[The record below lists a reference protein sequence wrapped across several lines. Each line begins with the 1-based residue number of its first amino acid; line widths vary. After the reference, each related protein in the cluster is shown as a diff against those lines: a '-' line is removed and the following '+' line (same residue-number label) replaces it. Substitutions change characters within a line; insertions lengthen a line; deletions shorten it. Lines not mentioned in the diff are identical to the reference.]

1 MPDHNV
7 AAAFA
12 AFLHHVAAFGLVAAL
27 ALEAS
32 LLRGALTVDNARRLL
47 RADLMFGIA
56 AGVVVLVGI
65 ARVLWFAKG
74 PEYYL
79 NSLPFLLKMALFV
92 LAGLLSIVPTI
103 EFLSWRKAVRAGRL
117 PTLAPGRLFQLRS
130 LVMLELVA
138 VVLLI
143 LCAALMARGIG
154 PL

>member
-1 MPDHNV
+1 MPDNV
-7 AAAFA
+7 AAALA
-12 AFLHHVAAFGLVAAL
+12 AFLHHLAAFGLVVAL

-32 LLRGALTVDNARRLL
+32 LLRGTLTVDNARRIL

-56 AGVVVLVGI
+56 AGVVLLVGI

-74 PEYYL
+74 SEYYL
-79 NSLPFLLKMALFV
+79 SSLPFLLKMALFV

-103 EFLSWRKAVRAGRL
+103 EFVSWRKALRAGQL

-138 VVLLI
+138 VTLLI